1 MPQVAVT
8 ERFSVLKEGE
18 SQVAVTERFSVLREG
33 ESQAGFWVV
42 PAAPLRLYLLALR
55 PRP

>member
-42 PAAPLRLYLLALR
+42 PAAPLWLYLLALR